1 MNQVYLQPV
10 ILSAFGATTT
20 DVVVNDGY
28 LTLGNATK
36 YTPALYMPNA
46 SAKIQKS
53 LVETPSVATVAYT
66 VANSTAYVFTVVQY
80 NRTLQSYQTYTVSY
94 TSDAT
99 ATDAEIA
106 TGLKASF
113 NAQVSANGGGTLNGN
128 IAGAATPL
136 TVYGGTGDAVL
147 SVVASTNT
155 TVNTAPTSGVTT
167 AVTPVIS
174 IVSSTNATP
183 IVVTTAA
190 STWVVGQTV
199 TIASHATNTAAN
211 GTWRVR
217 ATNGTTTITLEYMNG
232 ASSVG
237 NGVGGATGTV
247 TRLGQAAV
255 GTYAQVAAVS
265 TNGTALAGSTYT
277 TFTLN
282 MYPKA
287 AEILTSMNRQ
297 STQQV
302 VYMDEVTASANFL
315 TNLAGLLN
323 VLNGLDN
330 AGTVANPELIAIGS

>member
-10 ILSAFGATTT
+10 ILSAFGGTTT

-66 VANSTAYVFTVVQY
+66 FANSTAYAFTVVQY
-80 NRTLQSYQTYTVSY
+80 NRTLQSYQTYIVSY
-94 TSDAT
+94 TSDAI

-136 TVYGGTGDAVL
+136 TVYGNTGDMVL

-155 TVNTAPTSGVTT
+155 TVNTAPTTTTT
-167 AVTPVIS
+167 AVAPVVA
-174 IVSSTNATP
+174 IVSSTDATP
-183 IVVTTAA
+183 IVVTTGA

-199 TIASHATNTAAN
+199 TIAGHLVNTTAN
-211 GTWRVR
+211 GTWRIRTVVGN
-217 ATNGTTTITLEYMNG
+217 AITLEYMNG
-232 ASSVG
+232 ANSVG
-237 NGVGGATGTV
+237 AGGGAGGATGTA

-282 MYPKA
+282 FYPKVS
-287 AEILTSMNRQ
+287 EILTNMARQ

-302 VYMDEVTASANFL
+302 VYMDEVTANANFL
-315 TNLAGLLN
+315 SNLAALRN
-323 VLNGLDN
+323 VCNGQDVG
-330 AGTVANPELIAIGS
+330 GTVANNELISIGS

>member
-66 VANSTAYVFTVVQY
+66 VANSTAYDFTVVQY

-99 ATDAEIA
+99 ASDAKIA

-183 IVVTTAA
+183 IAVTTAA

-199 TIASHATNTAAN
+199 TIAGHLVNTNAN
-211 GTWRVR
+211 GTWRIRIV
-217 ATNGTTTITLEYMNG
+217 AGNVITLEYMNG
-232 ASSVG
+232 ANSVG
-237 NGVGGATGTV
+237 NGIGGATGTA

-315 TNLAGLLN
+315 TNLAGLINICNGLN
-323 VLNGLDN
+323 VGGS
-330 AGTVANPELIAIGS
+330 AAEPELLAIGS